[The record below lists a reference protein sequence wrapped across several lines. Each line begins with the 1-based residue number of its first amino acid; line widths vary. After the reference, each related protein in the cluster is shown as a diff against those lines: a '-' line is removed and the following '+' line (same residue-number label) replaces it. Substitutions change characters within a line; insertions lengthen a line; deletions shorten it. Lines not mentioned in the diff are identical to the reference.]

1 MSLTDTQVALM
12 LVKAYER
19 NLREREAV
27 IRQIAKAHNLVGYDY
42 SPLEDSKVAEF
53 VNKIYEMVRKA
64 ENDLKKLQVRNL
76 SLDSER

>member
-27 IRQIAKAHNLVGYDY
+27 IRQIAKDHNLVGYDY

>member
-1 MSLTDTQVALM
+1 MLI

-19 NLREREAV
+19 NLREREAA
-27 IRQIAKAHNLVGYDY
+27 IRQIAKAHDLVGYDY

-76 SLDSER
+76 SLDNEE

>member
-1 MSLTDTQVALM
+1 M

-19 NLREREAV
+19 NLREREAA
-27 IRQIAKAHNLVGYDY
+27 IRQIAKTHDLVGYDY

-76 SLDSER
+76 SLDSEG

>member
-1 MSLTDTQVALM
+1 MLTYTQVALI

-19 NLREREAV
+19 NLREREAA
-27 IRQIAKAHNLVGYDY
+27 IRQISKAYDLVGYDY

-76 SLDSER
+76 SLDNEG